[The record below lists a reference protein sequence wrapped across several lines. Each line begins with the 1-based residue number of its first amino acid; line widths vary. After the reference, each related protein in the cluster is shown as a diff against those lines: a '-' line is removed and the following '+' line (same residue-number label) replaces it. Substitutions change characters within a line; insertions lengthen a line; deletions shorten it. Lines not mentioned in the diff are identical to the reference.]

1 MNWFTERLKEPSTW
15 RGLIMIM
22 TGGAS
27 AAVPPELMM
36 QVVTTGLTF
45 SGVLGAATKGK

>member
-1 MNWFTERLKEPSTW
+1 MDWFTDRLREPSTW

-27 AAVPPELMM
+27 AAVPPDLIMG
-36 QVVTTGLTF
+36 VVTTGLTL